1 MTTESRIW
9 LVVKPTVGLPALLGG
24 VATIAV
30 IVHLALASHA
40 GWYGPYWTGAAAK
53 KAAAAAEAAPTPV
66 AIAPTATTTK

>member
-30 IVHLALASHA
+30 IVHLALASHS
-40 GWYGPYWTGAAAK
+40 GWYGTYWAGAAAK
-53 KAAAAAEAAPTPV
+53 KAPAPVAAVDTTATPV
-66 AIAPTATTTK
+66 ALAPTK

>member
-30 IVHLALASHA
+30 IVHLALASHS
-40 GWYGPYWTGAAAK
+40 GWYGAYWQGGAK
-53 KAAAAAEAAPTPV
+53 KATAAAVVPATPVAEAA
-66 AIAPTATTTK
+66 TTSK